1 MRCSYCGYE
10 IPEGKLSCDNCGKE
24 IFIVPDY
31 NPLDDM
37 LAEQVKVSVNGGG
50 EREELNISQNTRNKT
65 SARRNTRNTGSTRN
79 TKNIRNQKNT
89 ARERQRRQAEKRKA
103 MRRKK
108 RRRLIV
114 VILILLAAAAGF
126 GILLYQNSYKGIVN
140 KGYQAIKA
148 QEYEK
153 AAEYFQKAIA
163 KKGDR
168 AEAYTG
174 LSKVYLEQ
182 NVADQAKEL
191 FEQAIRKYSKNA
203 DIYEA
208 YIQFLLTEDE
218 VMQIPLLLD
227 GADDSVKEALADYM
241 VDEPEFDL
249 DEKKIYD
256 DVQQLTISA
265 GGNKIYFT
273 TDESSPS
280 PQGQKY
286 AEPIQLAEGENVIQA
301 IAVNK
306 KGIPSM
312 TVKKT
317 YVIEFPV
324 IDPPAVS
331 PSTGQYESEQEIE
344 IKVPD
349 GYEAYYTLDGEEP
362 TTASEKYTGPVQM
375 PEGETL
381 FKAILVNAK
390 GRVSGVTTRNYQL
403 YTDSAAEPSDEPAD
417 EPSEE

>member
-1 MRCSYCGYE
+1 MKCSYCGYD

-65 SARRNTRNTGSTRN
+65 SAQRNTRNTGN
-79 TKNIRNQKNT
+79 TKNTRNPKNN

-108 RRRLIV
+108 RRRLMA
-114 VILILLAAAAGF
+114 VILIILAAVVGF
-126 GILLYQNSYKGIVN
+126 GILLYQNSYKGIIN

-153 AAEYFQKAIA
+153 AADYFQKAIS

-182 NVADQAKEL
+182 NAPERAKEL
-191 FEQAIRKYSKNA
+191 FEQAIAKYSKNA

-208 YIQFLLTEDE
+208 YIQFLLTEDD

-227 GADDSVKEALADYM
+227 GADDSVKEALESYM
-241 VDEPEFDL
+241 IDEPEFDL
-249 DEKKIYD
+249 DEEKIYD

-265 GGNKIYFT
+265 EGNTIYFT

-286 AEPIQLAEGENVIQA
+286 TEPIQLSEGENVIQA

-362 TTASEKYTGPVQM
+362 TTASKKYTGPVQM

-381 FKAILVNAK
+381 FKAILVDVK
-390 GRVSGVTTRNYQL
+390 GRISGVTTRNYQL
-403 YTDSAAEPSDEPAD
+403 YMDSSADSAAEPSEDPA
-417 EPSEE
+417 EE